1 MVKVV
6 RICFLIT
13 GVNLVA
19 AIMHDLP
26 YKRES
31 CLIPTAII
39 CGECTLL
46 VPDLQGQLYLR
57 FYAPAVF

>member
-1 MVKVV
+1 M
-6 RICFLIT
+6 R
-13 GVNLVA
+13 
-19 AIMHDLP
+19 DLP